1 MHNELLWIFAQLPDD
16 YIVLDTETTGLPDES
31 SLPDIVTLG
40 ITVVRSREI
49 AESIEFEIR
58 PARAISEE
66 AQAVHG
72 ITDEQAA
79 AFETFESQWS
89 QIADYFKDQLIV
101 IHNAGFDWPILLDH
115 VTRYDVTMPEIKG
128 VFCSQKAATPWA
140 QAKNLPCSHRG
151 PSLDLLTE
159 VFGVEDLRA
168 RVDGVHGAKIDS
180 QQTSQL
186 VEMMR
191 QSRADVFDYI
201 EMFYNRTRRHSHLGE
216 VGPEAFERASK

>member
-16 YIVLDTETTGLPDES
+16 YIILDTETTGLPDGNG
-31 SLPDIVTLG
+31 LPDIVTLG

-58 PARAISEE
+58 PTRAISEE

-101 IHNAGFDWPILLDH
+101 IHNASFDWPILLDH

-128 VFCSQKAATPWA
+128 VFCSQKAAIPWA
-140 QAKNLPCSHRG
+140 QANNLSCSHRG

-159 VFGVEDLRA
+159 AFGVEDLRA
-168 RVDGVHGAKIDS
+168 RVDDAHGAKIDS
-180 QQTSQL
+180 RQTSQL

-191 QSRADVFDYI
+191 QYGLAKRFRS
-201 EMFYNRTRRHSHLGE
+201 
-216 VGPEAFERASK
+216 